1 MNDDDLALCNPTYAR
16 FVELGHTPTAAE
28 VAAVG
33 GRGRG
38 S

>member
-1 MNDDDLALCNPTYAR
+1 MNDDDLALCNLTCVR
-16 FVELGHTPTAAE
+16 FVELGRMPTAAE

-33 GRGRG
+33 GRGRV

>member
-1 MNDDDLALCNPTYAR
+1 MNDDDLALCNLTYAR
-16 FVELGHTPTAAE
+16 FVGLGRMPTAAE